1 MRVCEFWDLGIFWGC
16 PLGTG
21 MAAGDDP
28 SFLASV
34 LDKRPRLQVL
44 PRLWTRLRT
53 PPEFGVLAIG
63 VPRGLSY
70 GKEKIRS

>member
-1 MRVCEFWDLGIFWGC
+1 M
-16 PLGTG
+16 T
-21 MAAGDDP
+21 AGDDS

-53 PPEFGVLAIG
+53 PPEFGVLVVG
-63 VPRGLSY
+63 VPRGISHD
-70 GKEKIRS
+70 KEKIRA